1 MSEVWEQYMNKPNNK
16 DDREVLTD
24 DCIRED
30 LSDRVKLT
38 GIRLALFSIPFALL
52 VCVFCFFPEL
62 IFIYLLLC
70 IAVLGYMV
78 YFIRRFVIALS
89 GYMHC
94 RKHIRVVTDR
104 KCGEK
109 IVYAWWADSI
119 VGLFQKWCYLFF
131 SKYGRY
137 HLPYISY
144 KWSENNRINHYQLME
159 LTYDKDEFYLV
170 LDRKE
175 RILVAYPCKF
185 FQYSENVS
193 MTK

>member
-1 MSEVWEQYMNKPNNK
+1 M
-16 DDREVLTD
+16 
-24 DCIRED
+24 
-30 LSDRVKLT
+30 
-38 GIRLALFSIPFALL
+38 
-52 VCVFCFFPEL
+52 
-62 IFIYLLLC
+62 
-70 IAVLGYMV
+70 
-78 YFIRRFVIALS
+78 
-89 GYMHC
+89 
-94 RKHIRVVTDR
+94 VTDR

-185 FQYSENVS
+185 FQYSENVG

>member
-30 LSDRVKLT
+30 LLDRVKLT

-109 IVYAWWADSI
+109 IVYAWWADWI
-119 VGLFQKWCYLFF
+119 VALTKKWCYLFF
-131 SKYGRY
+131 SKLEEAQAGIKIAGRNINNLRY
-137 HLPYISY
+137 ADDTTFMAE
-144 KWSENNRINHYQLME
+144 SEEELKSLLM
-159 LTYDKDEFYLV
+159 KV
-170 LDRKE
+170 KE
-175 RILVAYPCKF
+175 E
-185 FQYSENVS
+185 SE
-193 MTK
+193 KLA